1 MQVTH
6 STEEGRNGDEEG
18 LVSAE
23 WDVSLVFYPAC
34 KASGFLSLYVT
45 PASSRRL
52 LLRRQSN
59 SNGREGMKRVLAVL
73 TVLLIAGVVLTG
85 CSVRALKESDV
96 SFADGMAENVLVAE
110 TQRNYDIWARDM
122 DETML
127 KAVPIDKFEGLIIH
141 PIRGK
146 VGEYVAG
153 SKQFSAAVESKG
165 NITVL
170 YMAKFTN
177 EEQVKVTM
185 SFKDVNGQKKII
197 GEFYDSPKLRAK

>member
-1 MQVTH
+1 
-6 STEEGRNGDEEG
+6 
-18 LVSAE
+18 
-23 WDVSLVFYPAC
+23 
-34 KASGFLSLYVT
+34 
-45 PASSRRL
+45 
-52 LLRRQSN
+52 
-59 SNGREGMKRVLAVL
+59 MKKVVAVL
-73 TVLLIAGVVLTG
+73 EVLLIAGLMLTG
-85 CSVRALKESDV
+85 CSVKALKESDV
-96 SFADGMAENVLVAE
+96 SFEDGMVENVLVAE
-110 TQRNYDIWARDM
+110 TQRNYDMLAKDM

-127 KAVPIDKFEGLIIH
+127 KAVPKDKFEALIID

-177 EEQVKVTM
+177 EEQVKVTI
-185 SFKDVNGQKKII
+185 SFKDVNGQEMIM

>member
-1 MQVTH
+1 
-6 STEEGRNGDEEG
+6 
-18 LVSAE
+18 
-23 WDVSLVFYPAC
+23 
-34 KASGFLSLYVT
+34 
-45 PASSRRL
+45 
-52 LLRRQSN
+52 
-59 SNGREGMKRVLAVL
+59 MKRVLAVL

-85 CSVRALKESDV
+85 CSAKALKESDV
-96 SFADGMAENVLVAE
+96 SFAGGMVENALIAE
-110 TQRNYDIWARDM
+110 TQRNYDSWAKDM

-127 KAVPIDKFEGLIIH
+127 KAVPKDKFEALIID

-170 YMAKFTN
+170 YMAKFAN
-177 EEQVKVTM
+177 EDQVKVTM
-185 SFKDVNGQKKII
+185 SFKDANGQKKII

>member
-1 MQVTH
+1 
-6 STEEGRNGDEEG
+6 
-18 LVSAE
+18 
-23 WDVSLVFYPAC
+23 
-34 KASGFLSLYVT
+34 
-45 PASSRRL
+45 
-52 LLRRQSN
+52 
-59 SNGREGMKRVLAVL
+59 
-73 TVLLIAGVVLTG
+73 
-85 CSVRALKESDV
+85 
-96 SFADGMAENVLVAE
+96 
-110 TQRNYDIWARDM
+110 M

-127 KAVPIDKFEGLIIH
+127 KAVPKDKFEALIID

-177 EEQVKVTM
+177 EEQVKVTI
-185 SFKDVNGQKKII
+185 SFKDVNGQEMII